1 MTAPSSSRPP
11 PVPPRVPCSESR
23 HDMSSIVK
31 IISVA
36 DDGRG
41 KCSGQIYRVLCE
53 DNTHRTLDEAELRET
68 EAGLEALDAWDP
80 IHHKQPDSDC
90 DEDKDWDDD
99 NGGCKKRANKRANK
113 PAKKRPKAAAAA
125 DEQPIEDNVQP
136 PTAIEDNV
144 QPPTAIEDNVQQSC
158 SIMPG
163 HPGTSAAHAAA
174 PSHGEKAV
182 FGVTLK
188 LKGEARWTARP

>member
-1 MTAPSSSRPP
+1 
-11 PVPPRVPCSESR
+11 
-23 HDMSSIVK
+23 MSSIVK

-41 KCSGQIYRVLCE
+41 ISSGQIYRVVCK
-53 DNTHRTLDEAELRET
+53 DNTYRTLDEAELRET

-99 NGGCKKRANKRANK
+99 NGGSNKRANKRANN

-125 DEQPIEDNVQP
+125 DEQP
-136 PTAIEDNV
+136 IEDNV